1 MVKNYDQASIRVPWT
16 KDVGSYTKMSN
27 DLFQSSN
34 VMKNELSSFEIN
46 LFSAVSRIDLISGS
60 EMVNHPS
67 ISSFENGPV
76 QLGSD

>member
-34 VMKNELSSFEIN
+34 VIKNELRSFEII
-46 LFSAVSRIDLISGS
+46 LFSAVSRKDLISGS